1 MDSFGIELETPSILV
16 IALTGLVYVAIITGF
31 GTYFARFNKN
41 INDFFYSGNRFSWWL
56 PAASMMATGIGS
68 YSYLKYS
75 QQGYDTGMS
84 STMIYL
90 NDWFLAPFF
99 LFGWL
104 PIIYYGRIKSVPEY
118 FQKRFNSTARFI
130 SLTIILAYM
139 FFYIGYNLYTIG
151 VAFEGMFHVSQI
163 YSVPLIAL
171 FLGAYVTFGGQ
182 TAVIFTDLFQGVML
196 YLAGG
201 IAIFAGIYALGGFD
215 QWWSYLPVSHRLPF
229 VPLNENPKF
238 NTAELFWGEA
248 LAGSIAFAFMNQ
260 GFLMRYLTVK
270 SVDEGRKAAF
280 FNVIIT
286 LPISAIIVGALGW
299 IGKSLIVKQ
308 SVTGGALA
316 GYNFIEIENT
326 FHTFIVVCWTTVKQN
341 AWIFGF
347 VVAALMAALMST
359 IDTLINAC
367 AAIGV
372 YDLYKPLIKPRASD
386 RHYLKVARWA
396 SVISTFI
403 GLVLV
408 IWFNKQKGSLMDIH
422 YKGIL
427 TIIPAI
433 VTTIFM
439 GAFWK
444 KFNSFAACTSMILG
458 SGITVFTIWY
468 PKLIT
473 PLAWFLSGPLQ
484 GEYIYFRALFGMLVT
499 ALIGFVATILTCH
512 RNNKDITGLT
522 IDTLDE
528 AMKAYKGGKP
538 NHRPGQ
544 KVKNL
549 SFVIDDSVKDDWIEI
564 SKKAMKQMDLDEGDI
579 VYMSDSR
586 WWLGGLRSHHVKVK
600 KGSPLS
606 DLEVALSK
614 ATFNRAHLLMNKK
627 IHLEK
632 II

>member
-1 MDSFGIELETPSILV
+1 MESFGIELENPSIL
-16 IALTGLVYVAIITGF
+16 AVAITAFIYIFIITGF
-31 GTYFARFNKN
+31 GAYFARFNKN

-56 PAASMMATGIGS
+56 PAASMIATGIGS

-75 QQGYDTGMS
+75 EQGYRTGMS

-151 VAFEGMFHVSQI
+151 VALDGMFHVPQI
-163 YSVPLIAL
+163 YSVPLLAL

-182 TAVIFTDLFQGVML
+182 TAVVFTDLFQGIML

-201 IAIFAGIYALGGFD
+201 IAVFAGIYALGGLD
-215 QWWSYLPVSHRLPF
+215 EWWSHLPVSHRLPF

-248 LAGSIAFAFMNQ
+248 LAGSIAFAFINQ

-270 SVDEGRKAAF
+270 SVNEGRKAAF
-280 FNVIIT
+280 FNVMVT
-286 LPISAIIVGALGW
+286 LPLAAIIVGALGW
-299 IGKSLIVKQ
+299 IGKSLVIKQ

-316 GYNFIEIENT
+316 GYDFVEIKNT
-326 FHTFIVVCWTTVKQN
+326 FHTFIVVCWVTVKQN

-367 AAIGV
+367 AAISV
-372 YDLYKPLIKPRASD
+372 YDLYKPLIKPKASD

-396 SVISTFI
+396 SIVTTFT
-403 GLVLV
+403 GLLLV

-422 YKGIL
+422 YKGIM

-444 KFNSFAACTSMILG
+444 KFNAFAACTSMILG
-458 SGITVFTIWY
+458 SGITVFTVWY

-473 PLAWFLSGPLQ
+473 PLAWFLSGPLE

-499 ALIGFVATILTCH
+499 ALIGFLVTILTH
-512 RNNKDITGLT
+512 HKDKKNVTGLT
-522 IDTLDE
+522 IDTLDQ
-528 AMKAYKGGKP
+528 AMKTYKGGNP
-538 NHRPGQ
+538 NFRPG
-544 KVKNL
+544 KKIKNL
-549 SFVIDDSVKDDWIEI
+549 SPVIDNSIKNDWIKVSEKI
-564 SKKAMKQMDLDEGDI
+564 TEKMDLDEGDI

-586 WWLGGLRSHHVKVK
+586 WWLGGLRSCHVKIK
-600 KGSPLS
+600 KGHNLS
-606 DLEVALSK
+606 DLEVGLSK
-614 ATFNRAHLLMNKK
+614 TTFNRAYLLEKKK
-627 IHLEK
+627 IYLEK